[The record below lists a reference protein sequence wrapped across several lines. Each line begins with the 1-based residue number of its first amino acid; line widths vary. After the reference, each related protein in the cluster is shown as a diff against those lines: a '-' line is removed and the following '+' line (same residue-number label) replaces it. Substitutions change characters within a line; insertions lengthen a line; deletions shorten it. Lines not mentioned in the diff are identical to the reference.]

1 MDIYLKNSG
10 SKSLPKP
17 SSLFQVAMKKQNKPA
32 PVHLLHPQKW
42 FKNIGHSAASVL
54 FTVAF
59 VLTVTSASI
68 AEESCS
74 ELLTNRCETCHYN
87 TRVCQ
92 KVTKKKGKGS
102 WKRTIKNM
110 VKQGAKLS
118 NSEQKQLVACLS
130 KRTPEILEFC
140 NLKK

>member
-1 MDIYLKNSG
+1 
-10 SKSLPKP
+10 
-17 SSLFQVAMKKQNKPA
+17 MKKKNKSARMHFPR
-32 PVHLLHPQKW
+32 PDKG
-42 FKNIGHSAASVL
+42 FRGIGSAAASSIIAVTFLLTLTSTSV
-54 FTVAF
+54 AG
-59 VLTVTSASI
+59 
-68 AEESCS
+68 ESCS

-92 KVTKKKGKGS
+92 KVKKKKGKGS

-110 VKQGAKLS
+110 VKQGAKLDK
-118 NSEQKQLVACLS
+118 SEQKQLVDCLS